1 MGAGAITANMPAF
14 TAEQLVTEAQ
24 TFSQEA
30 WAHIYD
36 NYYPKLFQ
44 YCYLRTGN
52 RATSEDLASEVFLE
66 ALRGIR
72 RYRYRGV
79 SLQAW
84 LYRIA
89 HNLTVDYLD
98 RRSRQATVPIGEE
111 ARDPHFQVPDE
122 GDRLALRED
131 VQSAIHQLT
140 DDQQIV
146 ITLRFFQGLSHDEIG
161 VVMGRRAGAVR
172 GLQHRAL
179 TALRQFIAA

>member
-1 MGAGAITANMPAF
+1 MGTGAITANMAAF

-36 NYYPKLFQ
+36 SYYPKLFH

-52 RATSEDLASEVFLE
+52 RASSEDLASEVFLE
-66 ALRGIR
+66 ALRGIH

-79 SLQAW
+79 PFQAW

-98 RRSRQATVPIGEE
+98 RRSRQATVPLGEE
-111 ARDPHFQVPDE
+111 AQDPHLQMPDE
-122 GDRLALRED
+122 GDKVALRQD
-131 VQSAIHQLT
+131 VQNAIHQLS

-146 ITLRFFQGLSHDEIG
+146 IMLRFFQGLSHKEIG
-161 VVMGRRAGAVR
+161 VVMGRRAGTVR

-179 TALRQFIAA
+179 AALRQFIAS